1 MIEHNYMTA
10 FKEFIDEHID
20 IRIGH
25 GDTDAIET
33 LDSSVDDHEDR
44 IDTLENERQEHEAR
58 IDTLEEKIEALEEK
72 IEALEAPF
80 SLGAHLIDMRIKEL
94 IDEGTLKLQF
104 TTIQN
109 SRF

>member
-44 IDTLENERQEHEAR
+44 IDTLENEREEHERR
-58 IDTLEEKIEALEEK
+58 IDTLEEKIEALE
-72 IEALEAPF
+72 AT
-80 SLGAHLIDMRIKEL
+80 LGLGTQRIDMRIKEL

-104 TTIQN
+104 TTI
-109 SRF
+109 

>member
-44 IDTLENERQEHEAR
+44 IDTLENEREEHERR
-58 IDTLEEKIEALEEK
+58 IDTLEEKIEALE
-72 IEALEAPF
+72 AT
-80 SLGAHLIDMRIKEL
+80 LGLGTQRIDMRIKEL

>member
-10 FKEFIDEHID
+10 FKEFIDEHIE

-25 GDTDAIET
+25 GDADAIET

-44 IDTLENERQEHEAR
+44 IDTLDNERQEHEDR
-58 IDTLEEKIEALEEK
+58 INTLEEK

-80 SLGAHLIDMRIKEL
+80 GLGAHLIDMRIKEL

-104 TTIQN
+104 TTL
-109 SRF
+109 

>member
-58 IDTLEEKIEALEEK
+58 IDTLEEKIEALE
-72 IEALEAPF
+72 AT
-80 SLGAHLIDMRIKEL
+80 LGLGTQRIDMRIKEL

>member
-44 IDTLENERQEHEAR
+44 IDTLENEREEHERR
-58 IDTLEEKIEALEEK
+58 IDTLEEKIEALE
-72 IEALEAPF
+72 AT
-80 SLGAHLIDMRIKEL
+80 LGLGTQRIDMRIKEL

-104 TTIQN
+104 TTIR
-109 SRF
+109 SAAF

>member
-25 GDTDAIET
+25 GNTDAIET

-44 IDTLENERQEHEAR
+44 IDTLENEREEHERR
-58 IDTLEEKIEALEEK
+58 IDTLEEKIEALE
-72 IEALEAPF
+72 AT
-80 SLGAHLIDMRIKEL
+80 LGLGTQRIDMRIKEL
-94 IDEGTLKLQF
+94 IDKGTLKLQF
-104 TTIQN
+104 TTIQ
-109 SRF
+109 SATF

>member
-10 FKEFIDEHID
+10 FKEFIDEHIE

-58 IDTLEEKIEALEEK
+58 IDTLEEKIEALE
-72 IEALEAPF
+72 AT
-80 SLGAHLIDMRIKEL
+80 LGLGTQRIDMRIKEL

>member
-44 IDTLENERQEHEAR
+44 IDTLENEREEHERR
-58 IDTLEEKIEALEEK
+58 IDTLEEKIEALE
-72 IEALEAPF
+72 AT
-80 SLGAHLIDMRIKEL
+80 LGLGTQRIDMRIKEL

-104 TTIQN
+104 TTIQ
-109 SRF
+109 SATFQYLY

>member
-44 IDTLENERQEHEAR
+44 IDTLENEREEHERR
-58 IDTLEEKIEALEEK
+58 IDTLEEKIEALE
-72 IEALEAPF
+72 AT
-80 SLGAHLIDMRIKEL
+80 LGLGTQRIDMRIKEL

-104 TTIQN
+104 TTIQ
-109 SRF
+109 SATF

>member
-58 IDTLEEKIEALEEK
+58 IDTLEEKIEALE
-72 IEALEAPF
+72 AT
-80 SLGAHLIDMRIKEL
+80 LGLGTQRIDMRIKEL

-104 TTIQN
+104 TTIR
-109 SRF
+109 SATF

>member
-20 IRIGH
+20 IRMGNS
-25 GDTDAIET
+25 DTDAIET

-58 IDTLEEKIEALEEK
+58 IDTLEEKIEALE
-72 IEALEAPF
+72 AT
-80 SLGAHLIDMRIKEL
+80 LGLGTQRIDMRIKEL

-104 TTIQN
+104 TTIR
-109 SRF
+109 SSTF

>member
-58 IDTLEEKIEALEEK
+58 IDTLEEKIEALE
-72 IEALEAPF
+72 AT
-80 SLGAHLIDMRIKEL
+80 LGLGTQRIDMRIKEL

-104 TTIQN
+104 TTIQ
-109 SRF
+109 SATF

>member
-20 IRIGH
+20 NRMDNL
-25 GDTDAIET
+25 DTDTIDG

-44 IDTLENERQEHEAR
+44 IDTLESESEEHERR
-58 IDTLEEKIEALEEK
+58 IGILEEK
-72 IEALEAPF
+72 IEALEAT
-80 SLGAHLIDMRIKEL
+80 LGLGTQRIDMRIKEL

-104 TTIQN
+104 TTIQ
-109 SRF
+109 SATF

>member
-58 IDTLEEKIEALEEK
+58 IDTLEEKIEALE
-72 IEALEAPF
+72 AT
-80 SLGAHLIDMRIKEL
+80 LGLGTQRIDMRIKEL

-109 SRF
+109 SSTEYSF

>member
-44 IDTLENERQEHEAR
+44 IDTLENEREEHERR
-58 IDTLEEKIEALEEK
+58 IDTLEEKIEALE
-72 IEALEAPF
+72 AT
-80 SLGAHLIDMRIKEL
+80 LGLGTQRIDMRIKEL

-104 TTIQN
+104 TTIR
-109 SRF
+109 SATF

>member
-1 MIEHNYMTA
+1 MIEHNYITA

-44 IDTLENERQEHEAR
+44 IDTLENEREEHERR
-58 IDTLEEKIEALEEK
+58 IDTLEEKIEALE
-72 IEALEAPF
+72 AT
-80 SLGAHLIDMRIKEL
+80 LGLGTQRIDMRIKEL

-104 TTIQN
+104 TTIQ
-109 SRF
+109 SATF

>member
-20 IRIGH
+20 IRMGNS
-25 GDTDAIET
+25 DSDAIET
-33 LDSSVDDHEDR
+33 LDSSVDD
-44 IDTLENERQEHEAR
+44 HEAR
-58 IDTLEEKIEALEEK
+58 IDTLEEKIEALE
-72 IEALEAPF
+72 AT
-80 SLGAHLIDMRIKEL
+80 LGLGTQRIDMRIKEL